1 MTHTPTR
8 PKTAGGKA
16 RSLYPPCKFGCCGR
30 NLEFQAYLAGHAEG
44 FCEGVEAAAQI
55 AEAEGPVA
63 VRNKFYKMRGQK
75 IRALLEP
82 KSDKPTTEE
91 S

>member
-1 MTHTPTR
+1 MTTPKN
-8 PKTAGGKA
+8 PNTAEERA
-16 RSLYPPCKFGCCGR
+16 RKYAKDNDAYHDSDGVDVER
-30 NLEFQAYLAGHAEG
+30 TYLAGHAEG
-44 FCEGVEAAAQI
+44 FREGVEAAAQI